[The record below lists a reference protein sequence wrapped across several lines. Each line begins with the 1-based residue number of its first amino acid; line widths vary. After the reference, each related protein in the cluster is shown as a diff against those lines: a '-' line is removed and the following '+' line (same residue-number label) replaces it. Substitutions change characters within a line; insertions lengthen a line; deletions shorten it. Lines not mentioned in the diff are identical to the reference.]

1 MKLERTKK
9 NAPLISYIIK
19 LVEDSTYVTK
29 TLVVEDAFLDNV
41 AKIYDRKNII
51 FMQYGN
57 EWIIY
62 KINIAK
68 LYFEKFIKNDGI
80 QHFHEFVYDETL
92 YPDLTKLL
100 PAFLII
106 KRVLLKKQF

>member
-1 MKLERTKK
+1 MKLEQTKK

-29 TLVVEDAFLDNV
+29 TLVVEDAFLDNL

-57 EWIIY
+57 E
-62 KINIAK
+62 
-68 LYFEKFIKNDGI
+68 
-80 QHFHEFVYDETL
+80 
-92 YPDLTKLL
+92 
-100 PAFLII
+100 
-106 KRVLLKKQF
+106 